1 MQIKIEIDVKPE
13 ELRRFLGLPDV
24 AGLQEDLMSFVRD
37 KLGAA
42 AETLDPSAFVKDNIQ
57 TLKASAPWQRL
68 MSATKVSVK
77 VAEPAVT
84 TGVRKARKVVK
95 AAGDTVTGKKAPR
108 RKAAAKKAATKAV
121 PSA

>member
-42 AETLDPSAFVKDNIQ
+42 AGTLDPSSFVKDNLQ
-57 TLKASAPWQRL
+57 TLKSSAPWQRL
-68 MSATKVSVK
+68 MSATKVSVRA
-77 VAEPAVT
+77 AEPAVT
-84 TGVRKARKVVK
+84 GTVRRARKVVK
-95 AAGDTVTGKKAPR
+95 VAGQAVAAKTRAPRKKPAAKNTAAKPAAG
-108 RKAAAKKAATKAV
+108 
-121 PSA
+121 